1 MAESSDFK
9 QEDIFH
15 LEDSFFD
22 VIERPIEA
30 IIPEQ
35 NMNKKVFLFPK
46 KSVNKKKN
54 IVTGKKFKK
63 GAFEN
68 FEKLEFEEI
77 EIEEDE
83 KLLYAEDYPGEIVE
97 TEKGFFIS
105 LQDKKGNFSWF
116 LMK

>member
-1 MAESSDFK
+1 MTESSDFK

-15 LEDSFFD
+15 LEDSMFD
-22 VIERPIEA
+22 VIERPTETL
-30 IIPEQ
+30 IPEQ
-35 NMNKKVFLFPK
+35 NMDKKVFLFPK

-63 GAFEN
+63 GTFEN
-68 FEKLEFEEI
+68 FEKLDPEEI

-83 KLLYAEDYPGEIVE
+83 KLLYSENYPGEIVE